1 MAIAPA
7 GILCFATGF
16 LVVALGL
23 GALHSRST
31 LLLRISLAPGFGLAV
46 FSIIYF
52 LARWSGFLHLWAID
66 GMVCAILLIA
76 LMSLRKHRISPAPN
90 VEASDQ
96 ATPQC
101 LLIAF
106 GVALL
111 AALYSGIRYALAR
124 PYGSGWDSFAIWN
137 LHARFLYRGGI
148 FWREGFSP
156 LIPWSHPDY
165 PLLLP
170 AAIAHFWT
178 VMGRE
183 TTAVPAVIG
192 LVFTFSTVGLLFSG
206 LDILLGRS
214 SALLGAMCLLSTPF
228 FIDLGTWQYA
238 DVPLSFFILATL
250 VLLHL
255 HDRLAKGGV
264 ESRGTL
270 ALAGLA
276 AGFAAW
282 TKNEG
287 ILFLVAILL
296 TRMWLTSRQP
306 SPGRR
311 PISQMAPMLLAVAP
325 IFALIAFF
333 KRAVAPPGDLFSD
346 LATMLHKL
354 GDPSRYWAV
363 LKWYGRELIRFG
375 EWWLIPLPIVMLVLY
390 FLLKRNVTR
399 EEKET
404 VRASAAALVLTLA
417 GYFFIYLITPRD
429 IYWHLRFSLN
439 RLFVQLW
446 PSAIFVFFSALG
458 CEPLTARLGDTEPQV
473 QQPETTSQN
482 GTKSFSC

>member
-1 MAIAPA
+1 MEIALA
-7 GILCFATGF
+7 GILCFVTGF
-16 LVVALGL
+16 LIVALGL
-23 GALHSRST
+23 RALRSRST
-31 LLLRISLAPGFGLAV
+31 LLLRISLGAGFGLAV

-66 GMVCAILLIA
+66 SAVCAILLIA
-76 LMSLRKHRISPAPN
+76 LMSLRKYRASAAPN
-90 VEASDQ
+90 LEAQDQ
-96 ATPQC
+96 ATPRC

-111 AALYSGIRYALAR
+111 AALYSGILRALAR

-148 FWREGFSP
+148 YWRDGFSP

-183 TTAVPAVIG
+183 TFAVPAVIG
-192 LVFTFSTVGLLFSG
+192 LIFTFSTVALLFSA
-206 LDILLGRS
+206 LDILLGRTP
-214 SALLGAMCLLSTPF
+214 ALLGVMCLLSTPF

-255 HDRLAKGGV
+255 HDRLANRGV
-264 ESRGTL
+264 ESRSSL
-270 ALAGLA
+270 VLAGLA

-287 ILFLVAILL
+287 VLFLMAILL
-296 TRMWLTSRQP
+296 ARMWLASRQS
-306 SPGRR
+306 SPGSH
-311 PISQMAPMLLAVAP
+311 PIAQIAPMLLALAP

-333 KRAVAPPGDLFSD
+333 KRAIAPPGDLFSD
-346 LATMLHKL
+346 PATMLHKL
-354 GDPSRYWAV
+354 GDPSRYGAV
-363 LKWYGRELIRFG
+363 LKWYGREFFRFG

-390 FLLKRNVTR
+390 FVLRGKLAR
-399 EEKET
+399 EEKDT
-404 VRASAAALVLTLA
+404 VRASAVALLLTLT

-439 RLFVQLW
+439 RLFLQLW
-446 PSAIFVFFSALG
+446 PSAIFLFFVALG
-458 CEPLTARLGDTEPQV
+458 SKPFDQSGR
-473 QQPETTSQN
+473 S
-482 GTKSFSC
+482 